1 MDVALSDKDVTL
13 VKGDVSATYTMNVKN
28 EEKHIDAV
36 VSAKIRVE
44 ANKLFFEIT
53 DIQNN
58 LSEADYPIQTIA
70 IPDHSLVSMR
80 SNQEGAN
87 FTGAVMSSNTNK
99 TGDENFNITSDMEDI
114 KNRDYMYAFISN
126 NELSAGMWSNSEHEG
141 RAVAAPVYGGS
152 QNTRILATTSDE
164 GTYKSLGLASAPWY
178 YHRVVSDSKGNNY
191 QVNETEMPKMAIT
204 ITGDSNN
211 DQKVNWQDGAIAFR
225 EIIS

>member
-1 MDVALSDKDVTL
+1 MKTL
-13 VKGDVSATYTMNVKN
+13 ISQVIWRILKS
-28 EEKHIDAV
+28 
-36 VSAKIRVE
+36 
-44 ANKLFFEIT
+44 
-53 DIQNN
+53 
-58 LSEADYPIQTIA
+58 
-70 IPDHSLVSMR
+70 
-80 SNQEGAN
+80 
-87 FTGAVMSSNTNK
+87 
-99 TGDENFNITSDMEDI
+99 
-114 KNRDYMYAFISN
+114 RDYMYAFISN

-211 DQKVNWQDGAIAFR
+211 DQKCKLAGWCHCIQRNH
-225 EIIS
+225 E